1 MLPIDLGLRTIS
13 LGVMFKT
20 FPPASSLT
28 TGGFGTVRS
37 ISTRVLMAN
46 TI

>member
-20 FPPASSLT
+20 FPASSLT

-37 ISTRVLMAN
+37 ICTRVLMAN